1 MSYVLWLYIIGAICV
16 VTGILM
22 MMGKAK
28 FFSSFGWWQNNGKPK
43 SEKYVKMDG
52 AISTATGVLVIVAG
66 LLIQNG
72 VSTAGYI
79 LLAATVI
86 AAVCGTIYVEKK
98 FRNV

>member
-28 FFSSFGWWQNNGKPK
+28 FFSSFSWGRNNGKPK

-52 AISTATGVLVIVAG
+52 AISTATGALVIVAG

>member
-28 FFSSFGWWQNNGKPK
+28 FFSSFSWGQSNGKPK
-43 SEKYVKMDG
+43 AEKYVKMDG
-52 AISTATGVLVIVAG
+52 AISTATGALVIVAG

-72 VSTAGYI
+72 VSIAGYI
-79 LLAATVI
+79 LLAATLI
-86 AAVCGTIYVEKK
+86 GAVCGTIYAEKK
-98 FRNV
+98 YRNV